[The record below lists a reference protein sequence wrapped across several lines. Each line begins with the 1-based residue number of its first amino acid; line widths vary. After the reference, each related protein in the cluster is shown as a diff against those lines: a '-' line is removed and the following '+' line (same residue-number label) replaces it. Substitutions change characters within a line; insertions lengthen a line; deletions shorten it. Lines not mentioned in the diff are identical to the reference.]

1 MEIEKQKATREK
13 MLREKEMRRKRAAE
27 EKLKSRSNVSV

>member
-27 EKLKSRSNVSV
+27 EKLKSRSSVSV